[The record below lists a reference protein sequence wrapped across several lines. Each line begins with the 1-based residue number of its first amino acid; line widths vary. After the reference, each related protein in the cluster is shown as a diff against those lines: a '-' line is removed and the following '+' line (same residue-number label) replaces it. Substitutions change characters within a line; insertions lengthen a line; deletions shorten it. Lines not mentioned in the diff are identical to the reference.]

1 MHNTALPD
9 MSPDNGKQPLAFPAA
24 RMEMLAPFG
33 LPDFQPG
40 DDLAGAFIQV
50 LSAQNMHLHE
60 GDILVIAH
68 KVVSKCEGAVA
79 DIEQVEPSEAALKL
93 AAEVNKDP
101 RKVEIILR
109 ESKQI
114 LRAVK
119 RPGQPEGILIAEHRL
134 GFICANAAVDQSNAD
149 NENQLIFLPQ
159 DPDASAR
166 SLCQALEAHFNCR
179 LGVIISDTFGRPW
192 RLGQTNVAVG
202 IANVPALVT
211 MYGDTDAWGREL
223 KVTAPAFA
231 DELAGAS
238 GLLMSKAGKCPL
250 IIFRGLCWQSDA
262 HASAADLLR
271 PSKEDLFK

>member
-1 MHNTALPD
+1 MPD
-9 MSPDNGKQPLAFPAA
+9 VIPFPHSVTPAA
-24 RMEMLAPFG
+24 EMQMLAPYG

-40 DDLAGAFIQV
+40 DDLAASLIHTLEQQQRP
-50 LSAQNMHLHE
+50 LTD

-68 KVVSKCEGAVA
+68 KVVSKCEGAVVNI
-79 DIEQVEPSEAALKL
+79 DQVTPSDNAISL
-93 AAEVNKDP
+93 AADVGKDP

-109 ESKQI
+109 ESRRI
-114 LRAVK
+114 LRAIR
-119 RPGQPEGILIAEHRL
+119 RPGAPEGILIAEHRL

-149 NENQLIFLPQ
+149 DEKQLIFLPE

-166 SLCQALEAHFNCR
+166 QLCQRLEKHFNCR

-202 IANVPALVT
+202 IANVPALQS
-211 MYGDTDAWGREL
+211 MAGDKDAWGREL

-231 DELAGAS
+231 DELAAAS

-250 IIFRGLCWQSDA
+250 IIFRGLSWQSDA